1 MSRHRAVRNLDLDEE
16 LAEDD
21 YYDEDPYDNL
31 SPEDNDAMAEA
42 YAQTLDVLG
51 PIGSNGFTE
60 REVKDILWDAYFDVD
75 SAVTQ
80 LVEEKSRREAKA
92 EKDRQKQE
100 SGDMQLDDDEGP
112 TIEAFKELSLQR
124 DRRAE
129 IRGGRGMS
137 RGRAQGLRGLATGG
151 RAGMAKRNLAGLA
164 PDFVRGPQG
173 ASASS
178 SSAAPFKPTSKLSA
192 LAARSS
198 AKRPAEN
205 PPPNAQN
212 RSRPASPAPPSTP
225 ASAST
230 PAASAAD
237 SASAASPA
245 RTSKLAALAA
255 ARSGAVASSSKP
267 AAVPPQE
274 PSTSAAATSDAATKP
289 LSKLQ
294 QRMLANK
301 QQRQAATPEAKEAAA
316 AEAAEEEAR
325 SRPQTCY
332 GSDLPISSLF
342 PTADPAPGPTAVPT
356 AATRSGTAL
365 VSTSAIA
372 GPSKDEAD
380 QLVAPLSRLRQVPG
394 GSPFALYV
402 QGSSLESEP
411 GLETVKKAFAGPS
424 PDDVVME
431 ARQGT
436 RLAAKKAAAS
446 ANASAPASGTSTPL
460 HRKAAVGQAAKAA
473 ATKPGGTTV
482 SQLRN
487 EIEALDMHGGGS
499 RAASSAGSAAPSA
512 VSTPMGI
519 AHERIIDEY
528 RKREKDGKAELSLVV
543 VGHVDAGKSTLMG
556 RMLLELG
563 SLSQREYSSN
573 ERASQKIGKG
583 SFAYAW
589 ALDSSE
595 EERERGVTIDVAQDH
610 FSTQHRTFTLLDAP
624 GHRDFI
630 PNMISGAAQADS
642 ALLVV
647 DSIQG
652 AFEAGFGP
660 NGQTREHALLVR
672 SLGVQQLVIVVNK
685 LDAVGYSQE
694 RYDEIVSK
702 VKPFLT
708 SCGFDA
714 GKLKFVPCG
723 GSVGENLAVREEGG
737 ALSAWYTGPTLVE
750 ILDALEPPA
759 RQLDSPLRLPVTN
772 VFKGQTAIASGVGV
786 SGRVVSGIVQ
796 IGDRLRPVPGDE
808 SGIVRAIEV
817 DSEPVPWA
825 VAGANATVYLSGID
839 QIQVSVGAVLC
850 APSAPIALCD
860 SFLAQILVFEPTYP
874 LVAGT
879 SVELFHHS
887 ANIAAT
893 LTELVSI
900 LDKTSGGVAKKKP
913 RVLTKG
919 CTAMVRVTVKAGGM
933 AGQSSGI
940 PLEDARTN
948 KEMARV
954 LMRMNGETVAAGI
967 VVEAHTAA

>member
-31 SPEDNDAMAEA
+31 SQEDHEAMTEA
-42 YAQTLDVLG
+42 YAQTLDVIG
-51 PIGSNGFTE
+51 PISSNGFTE
-60 REVKDILWDAYFDVD
+60 REIKDILWDAYFDVD

-92 EKDRQKQE
+92 EKDRQKQG
-100 SGDMQLDDDEGP
+100 SGGLQLEDDEP
-112 TIEAFKELSLQR
+112 TIEAFKQLSLQR

-129 IRGGRGMS
+129 IRAGRGMP
-137 RGRAQGLRGLATGG
+137 RGKAQGLRGLSTGG
-151 RAGMAKRNLAGLA
+151 RAGLAKRNLAAMA
-164 PDFVRGPQG
+164 PDFVRDSQA
-173 ASASS
+173 ASASASTASLAS
-178 SSAAPFKPTSKLSA
+178 SKPVSKLSA

-198 AKRPAEN
+198 AKRPADKVPLN
-205 PPPNAQN
+205 TADRP
-212 RSRPASPAPPSTP
+212 RPASPAPTPTPSP
-225 ASAST
+225 AGPSAN
-230 PAASAAD
+230 AASAAG
-237 SASAASPA
+237 SASTAPTG

-255 ARSGAVASSSKP
+255 ARNPAGATGAKPAATLATEPSSSSAVAS
-267 AAVPPQE
+267 
-274 PSTSAAATSDAATKP
+274 DAPGKP

-301 QQRQAATPEAKEAAA
+301 QQRQAAMPEAKEAAA
-316 AEAAEEEAR
+316 TQAAEEEAR
-325 SRPQTCY
+325 SRPQTCF

-342 PTADPAPGPTAVPT
+342 PSQGPKPEEAFNSTAGLSSVSAVAGSPKD
-356 AATRSGTAL
+356 
-365 VSTSAIA
+365 ST
-372 GPSKDEAD
+372 D
-380 QLVAPLSRLRQVPG
+380 QLVAPLSLLRRVPG

-402 QGSSLESEP
+402 QGSDEGSGAEM
-411 GLETVKKAFAGPS
+411 ETVKKAFA
-424 PDDVVME
+424 
-431 ARQGT
+431 
-436 RLAAKKAAAS
+436 AAKKAVAA
-446 ANASAPASGTSTPL
+446 ANASAPTSGTSTPL

-473 ATKPGGTTV
+473 GGKQGGTTV

-487 EIEALDMHGGGS
+487 EIEALEIHGGTGS

-519 AHERIIDEY
+519 AHERIIEEY
-528 RKREKDGKAELSLVV
+528 RKREREGKAELSLVV

-595 EERERGVTIDVAQDH
+595 EERERGVTIDIAQDH

-685 LDAVGYSQE
+685 LDAVAYSQD
-694 RYDEIVSK
+694 RYDEIVGK
-702 VKPFLT
+702 VRPFLT

-714 GKLKFVPCG
+714 AKLKFVPCG

-737 ALSAWYTGPTLVE
+737 ALSAWYSGPTLVE
-750 ILDALEPPA
+750 VLDALEPPA

-772 VFKGQTAIASGVGV
+772 VFKGQTAIASGVAV

-796 IGDRLRPVPGDE
+796 IGDRVRPVPGDE

-817 DSEPVPWA
+817 DTESVPWA

-839 QIQVSVGAVLC
+839 QIQISVGAVLC
-850 APSAPIALCD
+850 SPSSPIALCD

-900 LDKTSGGVAKKKP
+900 LDKTTGSVAKTKP

-919 CTAMVRVTVKAGGM
+919 CTAMVRVTVKAGGQ

-954 LMRMNGETVAAGI
+954 LMRMNGETVAAG
-967 VVEAHTAA
+967 VVVDAHRC

>member
-31 SPEDNDAMAEA
+31 SQEDHEAMTEA
-42 YAQTLDVLG
+42 YAQTLDVIG
-51 PIGSNGFTE
+51 PISSNGFTE
-60 REVKDILWDAYFDVD
+60 REIKDILWDAYFDVD
-75 SAVTQ
+75 SAITQ

-92 EKDRQKQE
+92 EKDRQKQG
-100 SGDMQLDDDEGP
+100 SGGLKSEDDGP
-112 TIEAFKELSLQR
+112 TIEAFKQLSLQR

-129 IRGGRGMS
+129 IRAGRGMP
-137 RGRAQGLRGLATGG
+137 RGKAQGLRGLSTGG
-151 RAGMAKRNLAGLA
+151 RAGLAKRNLAAMA
-164 PDFVRGPQG
+164 PDFVRDSQAG
-173 ASASS
+173 SASS
-178 SSAAPFKPTSKLSA
+178 SSVPVASTKPVSKLSA

-198 AKRPAEN
+198 AKRPADN
-205 PPPNAQN
+205 VPLSAADRP
-212 RSRPASPAPPSTP
+212 RPASPAPTPTSSPASHSGNP
-225 ASAST
+225 ASA
-230 PAASAAD
+230 AG
-237 SASAASPA
+237 SASAASSG

-255 ARSGAVASSSKP
+255 ARNAAGATGLKP
-267 AAVPPQE
+267 AATPATE
-274 PSTSAAATSDAATKP
+274 PSSSSAAASEAPGKP

-316 AEAAEEEAR
+316 TQAAEEEAR
-325 SRPQTCY
+325 SRPQTCF

-342 PTADPAPGPTAVPT
+342 PSQQPVPEE
-356 AATRSGTAL
+356 AL
-365 VSTSAIA
+365 VSTTGLASISAVA
-372 GPSKDEAD
+372 GSSKVSTD
-380 QLVAPLSRLRQVPG
+380 QLVAPLSLLRRVP
-394 GSPFALYV
+394 
-402 QGSSLESEP
+402 
-411 GLETVKKAFAGPS
+411 
-424 PDDVVME
+424 
-431 ARQGT
+431 
-436 RLAAKKAAAS
+436 AAKKAAAA
-446 ANASAPASGTSTPL
+446 ANASAPTSGTSTPL

-473 ATKPGGTTV
+473 GGKQGGTTV

-487 EIEALDMHGGGS
+487 EIEALEIHGGS
-499 RAASSAGSAAPSA
+499 SSKAASSAGSAAPSA

-519 AHERIIDEY
+519 AHERIIEEY
-528 RKREKDGKAELSLVV
+528 RKREREGKAELSLVV

-595 EERERGVTIDVAQDH
+595 EERERGVTIDIAQDH

-672 SLGVQQLVIVVNK
+672 SLGVQQLVVVVNK
-685 LDAVGYSQE
+685 LDAVAYSQD
-694 RYDEIVSK
+694 RYDEIVGK

-714 GKLKFVPCG
+714 AKLKFVPCG

-737 ALSAWYTGPTLVE
+737 ALSAWYSGPTLVE
-750 ILDALEPPA
+750 VLDALEPPA
-759 RQLDSPLRLPVTN
+759 RQLDAPLRLPVTN
-772 VFKGQTAIASGVGV
+772 VFKGQTAIASGVAI

-796 IGDRLRPVPGDE
+796 IGDRVRPVPGDE

-817 DSEPVPWA
+817 DTESVPWA

-839 QIQVSVGAVLC
+839 QIQISVGAVLC
-850 APSAPIALCD
+850 SPSSPIALCD

-900 LDKTSGGVAKKKP
+900 LDKTTGSVAKAKP

-919 CTAMVRVTVKAGGM
+919 CTAMVRVTVKAGGQ

-954 LMRMNGETVAAGI
+954 LMRMNGETVAAG
-967 VVEAHTAA
+967 VVVDAHRC

>member
-1 MSRHRAVRNLDLDEE
+1 MSRHRAIRNLDLNEE

-31 SPEDNDAMAEA
+31 SPEDHESMIEA
-42 YAQTLDVLG
+42 YSQTLDLLG
-51 PIGSNGFTE
+51 PTSTNGFTE
-60 REVKDILWDAYFDVD
+60 REIKDSLWDAYFDVD

-100 SGDMQLDDDEGP
+100 SDHMHLDNDEEGP

-129 IRGGRGMS
+129 IRGGRGMP
-137 RGRAQGLRGLATGG
+137 RGKAQGLRRLATGG
-151 RAGMAKRNLAGLA
+151 RAGLAKRNLANLA
-164 PDFVRGPQG
+164 PDFVKNAQAGPSQ
-173 ASASS
+173 
-178 SSAAPFKPTSKLSA
+178 APSKPMSKLYA

-205 PPPNAQN
+205 PPPNAGD
-212 RSRPASPAPPSTP
+212 RPRPASPAPSTV
-225 ASAST
+225 AASSSSAST
-230 PAASAAD
+230 APSTSSA
-237 SASAASPA
+237 PTTGTG
-245 RTSKLAALAA
+245 RPSKLAALAA
-255 ARSGAVASSSKP
+255 ARSVANTSSAPKP
-267 AAVPPQE
+267 AAVPTQE
-274 PSTSAAATSDAATKP
+274 PSNAASDAPSKP

-301 QQRQAATPEAKEAAA
+301 QQRSAASPEAKEAAA

-325 SRPQTCY
+325 SRPQTCF
-332 GSDLPISSLF
+332 GSDLPISALF
-342 PTADPAPGPTAVPT
+342 PTATFAASETAT
-356 AATRSGTAL
+356 QLAAAGTSHASL
-365 VSTSAIA
+365 ASVSVIA
-372 GPSKDEAD
+372 GSSNHATD
-380 QLVAPLSRLRQVPG
+380 QLVAPMARLRTVPG

-402 QGSSLESEP
+402 QGSADEASPRTEQ
-411 GLETVKKAFAGPS
+411 VKKAFAGP
-424 PDDVVME
+424 
-431 ARQGT
+431 T
-436 RLAAKKAAAS
+436 AKKAAAVS
-446 ANASAPASGTSTPL
+446 ASTPTSATSTPL

-473 ATKPGGTTV
+473 AGGSTKQGGTTV

-487 EIEALDMHGGGS
+487 EIESLEIHGGGS
-499 RAASSAGSAAPSA
+499 SKAASSAGSNAPSA

-519 AHERIIDEY
+519 AHERIIEEY
-528 RKREKDGKAELSLVV
+528 RKREREGKAELSLVV

-595 EERERGVTIDVAQDH
+595 EERERGVTIDIAQDH
-610 FSTQHRTFTLLDAP
+610 FSTQHRSFTLLDAP

-642 ALLVV
+642 AILVV

-672 SLGVQQLVIVVNK
+672 SLGVQQLVVVVNK
-685 LDAVGYSQE
+685 LDAVNYSQE
-694 RYDEIVSK
+694 RYEEIVGK
-702 VKPFLT
+702 VNPFLT

-737 ALSAWYTGPTLVE
+737 ALSKWYKGPTLVD
-750 ILDALEPPA
+750 ILDTLEPPA
-759 RQLDSPLRLPVTN
+759 RLLDSPLRLPVTN
-772 VFKGQTAIASGVGV
+772 VFKGQTAIASGVAV

-796 IGDRLRPVPGDE
+796 IGDRIRPVPGDE

-817 DSEPVPWA
+817 DTESVPWA

-839 QIQVSVGAVLC
+839 QIQISVGSVLC
-850 APSAPIALCD
+850 APSQPIALCD

-879 SVELFHHS
+879 SIELFHHS

-900 LDKTSGGVAKKKP
+900 LDKTTGGVSKKKP

-919 CTAMVRVTVKAGGM
+919 CTAIVRVTVKAGGM
-933 AGQSSGI
+933 AGQSKGI
-940 PLEDARTN
+940 PLEDAKTN

-967 VVEAHTAA
+967 VVEAHSAN

>member
-31 SPEDNDAMAEA
+31 SPEDHDSMTEA
-42 YAQTLDVLG
+42 YSQTLDVLG
-51 PIGSNGFTE
+51 PISSNGFTE
-60 REVKDILWDAYFDVD
+60 REIKDILWDAYFDVD

-92 EKDRQKQE
+92 EKERHKQE
-100 SGDMQLDDDEGP
+100 SGNMQLDDDGP

-129 IRGGRGMS
+129 IRGGRGLP
-137 RGRAQGLRGLATGG
+137 RGKAQGLRGLATGG
-151 RAGMAKRNLAGLA
+151 RAGLAKRDLAALA
-164 PDFVRGPQG
+164 PDFIKESQGGP
-173 ASASS
+173 S
-178 SSAAPFKPTSKLSA
+178 KPPSKPMSKLSV

-198 AKRPAEN
+198 VKRPAEITL
-205 PPPNAQN
+205 PNIGD
-212 RSRPASPAPPSTP
+212 RPRPASPAPSTAP
-225 ASAST
+225 ATSSSNAMPATTTTLST
-230 PAASAAD
+230 G
-237 SASAASPA
+237 
-245 RTSKLAALAA
+245 RQSKLAALAA
-255 ARSGAVASSSKP
+255 ARSGASASAPKP
-267 AAVPPQE
+267 AAASSAQQS
-274 PSTSAAATSDAATKP
+274 STAADASSKP

-301 QQRQAATPEAKEAAA
+301 QQRNAATPEAKQAAA

-332 GSDLPISSLF
+332 GSETPISSLF
-342 PTADPAPGPTAVPT
+342 PTSDPALAPNSKSAPGS
-356 AATRSGTAL
+356 SGTSLA
-365 VSTSAIA
+365 SISAIA
-372 GPSKDEAD
+372 GSSKEATD
-380 QLVAPLSRLRQVPG
+380 QLVAPLSRLRAVPG

-402 QGSSLESEP
+402 QGSTAEP
-411 GLETVKKAFAGPS
+411 SPRIEMVKKAFSGPS
-424 PDDVVME
+424 PDDVVTQ
-431 ARQGT
+431 ARE
-436 RLAAKKAAAS
+436 AAKKPAAVN
-446 ANASAPASGTSTPL
+446 NASAPTSGTSTPL

-473 ATKPGGTTV
+473 TKQGGTTI

-487 EIEALDMHGGGS
+487 EIESLDIHGGS
-499 RAASSAGSAAPSA
+499 SSKAASSAGSAAPSA

-519 AHERIIDEY
+519 AHERIIEEY
-528 RKREKDGKAELSLVV
+528 RKREREGKAELSLVV

-563 SLSQREYSSN
+563 SLSHREYSSN

-610 FSTQHRTFTLLDAP
+610 FSTSHRTFTLLDAP

-672 SLGVQQLVIVVNK
+672 SLGVQQLVVVVNK
-685 LDAVGYSQE
+685 LDAVVYSQE
-694 RYDEIVSK
+694 RYEEVVSK

-714 GKLKFVPCG
+714 SKLKFVPCG

-737 ALSAWYTGPTLVE
+737 ALSRWYSGPTLVQ
-750 ILDALEPPA
+750 ILDTLESPA
-759 RQLDSPLRLPVTN
+759 RQLDAPLRMPVTN
-772 VFKGQTAIASGVGV
+772 VFKGQTAIASGVAV

-796 IGDRLRPVPGDE
+796 IGDRIKPVPGDE

-817 DSEPVPWA
+817 DTESVPWA

-839 QIQVSVGAVLC
+839 QIQISVGSVLC
-850 APSAPIALCD
+850 APSAPIGLCD

-879 SVELFHHS
+879 SIELFHHS
-887 ANIAAT
+887 ANVAAT
-893 LTELVSI
+893 ITELVSI
-900 LDKTSGGVAKKKP
+900 LDKTTGTVSKKRP

-919 CTAMVRVTVKAGGM
+919 CTAMVRVQVKAGGM

-940 PLEDARTN
+940 PLEDAKTN
-948 KEMARV
+948 KEMSRV

-967 VVEAHTAA
+967 VVEAHAAN

>member
-21 YYDEDPYDNL
+21 YYDDDPYDNL
-31 SPEDNDAMAEA
+31 SPEDHDAMTEA

-51 PIGSNGFTE
+51 PISSNGFTE
-60 REVKDILWDAYFDVD
+60 REIKDILWDAYFDVD

-100 SGDMQLDDDEGP
+100 SGEMQLDVDDEQP
-112 TIEAFKELSLQR
+112 TLEAFKHLSLQR

-129 IRGGRGMS
+129 LRAGRGMP
-137 RGRAQGLRGLATGG
+137 RGKAQGLRGLATGG
-151 RAGMAKRNLAGLA
+151 HAGMARRNLAGLA
-164 PDFVRGPQG
+164 PDFVRQPQAVAG
-173 ASASS
+173 SSS
-178 SSAAPFKPTSKLSA
+178 SSALSGSSKPVSKLSA

-198 AKRPAEN
+198 AKRPAETA
-205 PPPNAQN
+205 PVEAA
-212 RSRPASPAPPSTP
+212 SRPGPASPARSASP
-225 ASAST
+225 ASSSSPAVPASNA
-230 PAASAAD
+230 PA
-237 SASAASPA
+237 A

-255 ARSGAVASSSKP
+255 ARSGASASASRP
-267 AAVPPQE
+267 AAPACSPTAEAADAPPAK
-274 PSTSAAATSDAATKP
+274 S

-301 QQRQAATPEAKEAAA
+301 QQRQAATPEAKEAAVAQA
-316 AEAAEEEAR
+316 ADEEAR
-325 SRPQTCY
+325 ARPQTCY
-332 GSDLPISSLF
+332 GSDLPIACLF
-342 PTADPAPGPTAVPT
+342 PAADAAVEAKLGP
-356 AATRSGTAL
+356 AATASSGTAL
-365 VSTSAIA
+365 ASISAIA
-372 GPSKDEAD
+372 GSSKHATD
-380 QLVAPLSRLRQVPG
+380 QLVAPLSQLRRVPG

-402 QGSSLESEP
+402 QGSDEGSGVAVES
-411 GLETVKKAFAGPS
+411 VRKAFAGPS
-424 PDDVVME
+424 PDDVVMR
-431 ARQGT
+431 AREGT
-436 RLAAKKAAAS
+436 RLAAKKAAAA
-446 ANASAPASGTSTPL
+446 ANASVPTSGTSTPL
-460 HRKAAVGQAAKAA
+460 ARKAAVGQAAKAA
-473 ATKPGGTTV
+473 ASKPGGTTV

-487 EIEALDMHGGGS
+487 EIASLDIHAGSSS

-528 RKREKDGKAELSLVV
+528 RKREREGKAELSLVV

-595 EERERGVTIDVAQDH
+595 EERERGVTIDIAQDH
-610 FSTQHRTFTLLDAP
+610 FSTLHRTFTLLDAP

-672 SLGVQQLVIVVNK
+672 SLGVQQLVVVVNK
-685 LDAVGYSQE
+685 LDAVGYSQA
-694 RYDEIVSK
+694 RYDEIVGK

-714 GKLKFVPCG
+714 AKLKFVPCG
-723 GSVGENLAVREEGG
+723 GSVGENLAVREGG
-737 ALSAWYTGPTLVE
+737 ALSEWYSGPTLVE
-750 ILDALEPPA
+750 VLDALEPPA
-759 RQLDSPLRLPVTN
+759 RQLDAPLRLPVTN
-772 VFKGQTAIASGVGV
+772 VFKGQTAIASGVAV

-817 DSEPVPWA
+817 DTESVPWA

-839 QIQVSVGAVLC
+839 QIQLSVGAVLC

-860 SFLAQILVFEPTYP
+860 TFVAQILVFEPTYP

-879 SVELFHHS
+879 SIELFHHS
-887 ANIAAT
+887 ANIAAA

-900 LDKTSGGVAKKKP
+900 LDKTSGGVIKKKP

-919 CTAMVRVTVKAGGM
+919 CTALVRVTVKAGGM

-940 PLEDARTN
+940 PLEDARAN

-967 VVEAHTAA
+967 VVEAHAAG

>member
-1 MSRHRAVRNLDLDEE
+1 MSRHRAIRNLDLDEE

-31 SPEDNDAMAEA
+31 SPEDHESMTEA
-42 YAQTLDVLG
+42 YSQTLDLLG
-51 PIGSNGFTE
+51 PTSTNGFTE
-60 REVKDILWDAYFDVD
+60 REIKDILWDAYFDVD

-100 SGDMQLDDDEGP
+100 SDHMHLDNDEEGP

-129 IRGGRGMS
+129 IRGGRGMP
-137 RGRAQGLRGLATGG
+137 RGKAQGLRRLATGG
-151 RAGMAKRNLAGLA
+151 RAGLAKRNLANLA
-164 PDFVRGPQG
+164 PDFVKNAQAGPSQ
-173 ASASS
+173 
-178 SSAAPFKPTSKLSA
+178 APSKPMSKLYA

-205 PPPNAQN
+205 PPPNAGD
-212 RSRPASPAPPSTP
+212 RPRPASPAPSTV
-225 ASAST
+225 
-230 PAASAAD
+230 AASSS
-237 SASAASPA
+237 SASAAPSTSSAPTTGTG
-245 RTSKLAALAA
+245 RPSKLAALAA
-255 ARSGAVASSSKP
+255 ARSVANTSSAPKP
-267 AAVPPQE
+267 AAVPTQE
-274 PSTSAAATSDAATKP
+274 PSSAASDTPSKP

-301 QQRQAATPEAKEAAA
+301 QQRSAASPEAKEAAA

-325 SRPQTCY
+325 SRPQTCF
-332 GSDLPISSLF
+332 GSDLPISALF
-342 PTADPAPGPTAVPT
+342 PTATFAASETAT
-356 AATRSGTAL
+356 QLAAAGTSHASL
-365 VSTSAIA
+365 ASVSVIA
-372 GPSKDEAD
+372 GSSNHATD
-380 QLVAPLSRLRQVPG
+380 QLVAPMARPRTVPG

-402 QGSSLESEP
+402 QGSADEASPRTEQ
-411 GLETVKKAFAGPS
+411 VKKAFAGP
-424 PDDVVME
+424 
-431 ARQGT
+431 T
-436 RLAAKKAAAS
+436 AKKAAA
-446 ANASAPASGTSTPL
+446 ASASTPTSGTSTPL
-460 HRKAAVGQAAKAA
+460 HRKAAVGQAVKAA
-473 ATKPGGTTV
+473 AGGSTKQGGTTV

-487 EIEALDMHGGGS
+487 EIESLEIHGGGS
-499 RAASSAGSAAPSA
+499 SKAASSAGSNAPSA

-519 AHERIIDEY
+519 AHERIIEEY
-528 RKREKDGKAELSLVV
+528 RKREREGKAELSLVV

-595 EERERGVTIDVAQDH
+595 EERERGVTIDIAQDH
-610 FSTQHRTFTLLDAP
+610 FSTQHRSFTLLDAP

-642 ALLVV
+642 AILV
-647 DSIQG
+647 
-652 AFEAGFGP
+652 
-660 NGQTREHALLVR
+660 
-672 SLGVQQLVIVVNK
+672 
-685 LDAVGYSQE
+685 
-694 RYDEIVSK
+694 
-702 VKPFLT
+702 
-708 SCGFDA
+708 
-714 GKLKFVPCG
+714 LKFVPCG

-737 ALSAWYTGPTLVE
+737 ALSKWYKGPTLVD
-750 ILDALEPPA
+750 ILDTLEPPA
-759 RQLDSPLRLPVTN
+759 RLLDSPLRLPVTN
-772 VFKGQTAIASGVGV
+772 VFKGQTAIAAGVAV

-796 IGDRLRPVPGDE
+796 IGDRIRPVPGDE

-817 DSEPVPWA
+817 DTESVPWA

-839 QIQVSVGAVLC
+839 QIQISVGSVLC
-850 APSAPIALCD
+850 APSQPIALCD

-879 SVELFHHS
+879 SIELFHHS

-900 LDKTSGGVAKKKP
+900 LDKTTGGISKKKP

-933 AGQSSGI
+933 AGQSKGI
-940 PLEDARTN
+940 PLEDAKTN

-967 VVEAHTAA
+967 VVEAHSAN

>member
-21 YYDEDPYDNL
+21 CYDDDPYDNL
-31 SPEDNDAMAEA
+31 SPEDHDAMAEA
-42 YAQTLDVLG
+42 YSQTLDVLG
-51 PIGSNGFTE
+51 PTSSNGFTE
-60 REVKDILWDAYFDVD
+60 REIKDILWDAYFDVE

-92 EKDRQKQE
+92 ERDRQKQE
-100 SGDMQLDDDEGP
+100 SGEMQLDHDDEQP
-112 TIEAFKELSLQR
+112 TIEAFKHLSLQR

-129 IRGGRGMS
+129 IRAGRGMP
-137 RGRAQGLRGLATGG
+137 RGKAQGLRGLATGG
-151 RAGMAKRNLAGLA
+151 RAGLAKRNLAALA
-164 PDFVRGPQG
+164 PDFVRQPQ
-173 ASASS
+173 AVALSS
-178 SSAAPFKPTSKLSA
+178 SVSSAPSKPVSKLSA

-198 AKRPAEN
+198 AKRPAET
-205 PPPNAQN
+205 PPLEVASRP
-212 RSRPASPAPPSTP
+212 RPASPARTSSPESSS
-225 ASAST
+225 SAAM
-230 PAASAAD
+230 AASG
-237 SASAASPA
+237 AASNAPVA

-255 ARSGAVASSSKP
+255 ARSG
-267 AAVPPQE
+267 
-274 PSTSAAATSDAATKP
+274 TSASATKP
-289 LSKLQ
+289 VATVAREQPSSTAIAPDVPPSKSLTKLQ

-301 QQRQAATPEAKEAAA
+301 QQRQAASPEAKEAAA
-316 AEAAEEEAR
+316 AQAAEEEAR
-325 SRPQTCY
+325 ARPRTCY
-332 GSDLPISSLF
+332 GSDLPISALF
-342 PTADPAPGPTAVPT
+342 PTAEADAERRPLPAAKNP
-356 AATRSGTAL
+356 SGTVLASIS
-365 VSTSAIA
+365 VIA
-372 GPSKDEAD
+372 GSSKDATD
-380 QLVAPLSRLRQVPG
+380 QLVAPLSQLKRVPG

-402 QGSSLESEP
+402 QGYDEGSGPAVES
-411 GLETVKKAFAGPS
+411 
-424 PDDVVME
+424 
-431 ARQGT
+431 
-436 RLAAKKAAAS
+436 KAAA
-446 ANASAPASGTSTPL
+446 ANSSAPTSGTSTPL
-460 HRKAAVGQAAKAA
+460 ARKAAVGQAAKAA
-473 ATKPGGTTV
+473 AASKQGGTTV

-487 EIEALDMHGGGS
+487 EIASLDIHGGSGS

-512 VSTPMGI
+512 ASTPLGI

-528 RKREKDGKAELSLVV
+528 RRREREGKAELSLVV

-595 EERERGVTIDVAQDH
+595 EERERGVTIDIAQDH

-672 SLGVQQLVIVVNK
+672 SLGVQQLVVVVNK
-685 LDAVGYSQE
+685 LDVVGYSHE
-694 RYDEIVSK
+694 RYDEIVGK
-702 VKPFLT
+702 VKPFLI

-714 GKLKFVPCG
+714 GKIKFVPCG

-737 ALSAWYTGPTLVE
+737 ALSEWYSGPTLAEV
-750 ILDALEPPA
+750 LDALEPPA
-759 RQLDSPLRLPVTN
+759 RLLDAPLRLPVTN
-772 VFKGQTAIASGVGV
+772 VFKGQTAIASGVAV

-808 SGIVRAIEV
+808 SGVVRAIEV
-817 DSEPVPWA
+817 DTESVPWA

-839 QIQVSVGAVLC
+839 QIQISVGAVLC

-879 SVELFHHS
+879 SIELFHHS
-887 ANIAAT
+887 ANIAAN

-900 LDKTSGGVAKKKP
+900 LDKTSGSVTKKKP

-919 CTAMVRVTVKAGGM
+919 CTALVRVTVKAGGM

-940 PLEDARTN
+940 PLEDAKTN

-967 VVEAHTAA
+967 VVETHAAS